1 MRKGRERKWD
11 FHKLLFKTSL
21 KEKTYSILQL
31 VISLNGLGFF
41 FFFCSVSFYL
51 VQFFYIEFFNI
62 FRSPVIRKGQE
73 EGENS
78 VPEEG
83 QCGKKKIEQLEIFP
97 KFKDRLRVS
106 RKITQENVG
115 SFMV

>member
-1 MRKGRERKWD
+1 MGFPQAAIQD
-11 FHKLLFKTSL
+11 FFEGKNIQYFTASHQSQWSRF
-21 KEKTYSILQL
+21 
-31 VISLNGLGFF
+31 V

-83 QCGKKKIEQLEIFP
+83 QCGKKEIEQLEIFP